1 MRIIDNF
8 RFMNTYYLY
17 DFWPLT
23 FKALEGYDIFTKDV
37 PEYLLIIYFYSDEE
51 RERF

>member
-1 MRIIDNF
+1 
-8 RFMNTYYLY
+8 MNTYYLY

-37 PEYLLIIYFYSDEE
+37 PEYLLGKPILIIYFYSDEE